1 MPALVIALFLA
12 TVTNRL
18 VEAVVAPVKQKYPSL
33 DLWYLIYV
41 AWVVGGLLAW
51 LSGVNLFAEY
61 LPGELVGRI
70 LTAIVVGGGA
80 NLIADMFPTQPTHA

>member
-1 MPALVIALFLA
+1 VEPLVIAVFLA
-12 TVTNRL
+12 TITNRL

-61 LPGELVGRI
+61 LPSELAGRI

-80 NLIADMFPTQPTHA
+80 NLIADVFGPRQAGQ